1 MGTSNELADRVKEGL
16 SERYRLERELG
27 RGGMATV
34 FLARDLAHD
43 RLVAIK
49 VVHDDVAA
57 GITAERFLREIRL
70 LAALQ
75 HPNILPL
82 HDSGVIGGTPY
93 YVMPYVAGE
102 SLRDRL
108 VRDRTLPLSLAL
120 RITVEAAAALDY
132 AHRQDV
138 VHRDIKPE
146 NILLSDEHVIIADF
160 GIARAAAQSADDK
173 LTATSVVIGT
183 PAYMSPEQA
192 SGEIRLD
199 GRSDVYSLACV
210 LFEMLAGQSPFTGS
224 TTLGVVASRF
234 RTPAPHV
241 SSLRADVPKH
251 VDAALAS
258 ALAISPD
265 DRPESAGAFAA
276 MLTGDAAPPRRPRAF
291 RWRAVIAGSALAL
304 LIGAAGFLLLRATGS
319 RKAAAAQQAS
329 VAVLP
334 LESSGQAGDEYF
346 ASGMTDELISALATV
361 DGLHVAAKAA
371 TLAAA
376 QSGAGPADL
385 GRKLGVRTL
394 LTGSIRRQGDSLR
407 VTTQLTDASS
417 GYIIRSFKI
426 DRSSRDVFA
435 VQEEIARMITGALA
449 VDLGGRGSRPIVA
462 RHTTDIEAH
471 DLYLQGRYFMDRVNG
486 SGLLKAL
493 ELFRAAIKRDSLY
506 AQAWAGMADVHS
518 SRGIGNAA
526 PIPPRPEFEQA
537 RIEATKALALDSTLA
552 EAHAALALVQMM
564 YDFDWP
570 GAAQSLDLAQHYDP
584 GYADTY
590 LYRGFLLSW
599 LGKFDAA
606 TSSTRE
612 GLHMNPASFRFG
624 QDIART
630 LLLARRFP
638 EAEQEIHQV
647 LALDST
653 NGRGQMLL
661 GDILLASGKST
672 AAVSELEQA
681 QKNLPATRVAAFRA
695 AAYERAGRHSDALAL
710 ADSLT
715 KLSERTFMPAQ
726 DLAIAWAGLHDAN
739 KALTWLERA
748 YDDRTLR
755 PFVRDPVFDFLIGEP
770 RYRGLFTRLRLPPP
784 AIPVLSSGR

>member
-1 MGTSNELADRVKEGL
+1 MDSSQELADRIKEGL
-16 SERYRLERELG
+16 SDRYQLERELG

-57 GITAERFLREIRL
+57 GFTAERFLREIRV
-70 LAALQ
+70 LATLQ

-82 HDSGVIGGTPY
+82 YDSGAIGGTPY
-93 YVMPYVAGE
+93 FVMPYVAGE

-108 VRDRTLPLSLAL
+108 VRDRTLPIPLAI
-120 RITVEAAAALDY
+120 RITTEAAAALDY
-132 AHRQDV
+132 AHRQGI

-160 GIARAAAQSADDK
+160 GIARAAAQSADDR
-173 LTATSVVIGT
+173 LTVTSVVIGT

-192 SGEIRLD
+192 SGEIGLD

-210 LFEMLAGQSPFTGS
+210 LFEMLTGQTLFTGS
-224 TTLGVVASRF
+224 STLGVVASRF
-234 RTPAPHV
+234 SKPAPPA
-241 SSLRADVPKH
+241 SSLREGVPSQ
-251 VDAALAS
+251 VDDALAS

-276 MLTGDAAPPRRPRAF
+276 MLTGDTAPSRRPRPMRWRTLIAGAVVTLVVAALAF
-291 RWRAVIAGSALAL
+291 R
-304 LIGAAGFLLLRATGS
+304 LLRGTGS
-319 RKAAAAQQAS
+319 PGGPTGQQAS

-361 DGLHVAAKAA
+361 DGLHVAAKSA
-371 TLAAA
+371 TVAAA
-376 QSGAGPADL
+376 RSGAAPGDL

-417 GYIIRSFKI
+417 GYIIRSFRI

-462 RHTTDIEAH
+462 RHTTDVEAH
-471 DLYLQGRYFMDRVNG
+471 DLYLQGRYFIEKVNA
-486 SGLLKAL
+486 SGLPKAL
-493 ELFRAAIKRDSLY
+493 ELFLAAIKRDSLY
-506 AQAWAGMADVHS
+506 AQAWAGLADVHS

-526 PIPPRPEFEQA
+526 PIPPRPAFEQA
-537 RIEATKALALDSTLA
+537 RIEATKALSLDSTLA
-552 EAHAALALVQMM
+552 EAHDALAVVQMM

-570 GAAQSLDLAQHYDP
+570 GAAQSLDRAQHYDP
-584 GYADTY
+584 GYADVY
-590 LYRGFLLSW
+590 LHRGFLLSW
-599 LGKFDAA
+599 LGQFDAA
-606 TSSTRE
+606 TAATRE
-612 GLHMNPASFRFG
+612 GLHMNPASFRFR
-624 QDIART
+624 QDIGRT
-630 LLLARRFP
+630 LLLARHYAD
-638 EAEQEIHQV
+638 AEREIKQV

-653 NGRGQMLL
+653 NGRGRTLL
-661 GDILLASGKST
+661 GDILLASGQSA
-672 AAVSELEQA
+672 AAVNELEKA
-681 QKNLPATRVAAFRA
+681 QKVLPATRVAAFRA
-695 AAYERAGRHSDALAL
+695 AAYERAGRHGDALAL

-715 KLSERTFMPAQ
+715 RLSERTFMPAQ

-755 PFVRDPVFDFLIGEP
+755 PYIRDPVFDFLIGEP
-770 RYRGLFTRLRLPPP
+770 RYRALFVKLHLPLPD
-784 AIPVLSSGR
+784 AKHAN